1 MKKDILGL
9 FNFWKKKKRM
19 DPIKANTE
27 PISEYK
33 KIKIDLQ
40 NKTKTLNGTLEKY
53 WFANK
58 NIGLTKT
65 LFHKIIIPLKPFD
78 SGIEYEQQPVDT
90 SLIIE
95 WLNLDLENP
104 KNLNGINIKSDK
116 TSEFDASIY
125 IGNTHNPFDIKKLVF
140 EKTDHNSYKIVG
152 EIMVDFEHEMVAE
165 NEDFSFQT
173 IVEFQQ
179 TE

>member
-1 MKKDILGL
+1 M
-9 FNFWKKKKRM
+9 
-19 DPIKANTE
+19 
-27 PISEYK
+27 
-33 KIKIDLQ
+33 
-40 NKTKTLNGTLEKY
+40 
-53 WFANK
+53 
-58 NIGLTKT
+58 
-65 LFHKIIIPLKPFD
+65 
-78 SGIEYEQQPVDT
+78 
-90 SLIIE
+90 
-95 WLNLDLENP
+95 
-104 KNLNGINIKSDK
+104 NGINIKSDK

-165 NEDFSFQT
+165 NEDFNFQT